1 MAVAPSFVNFEFLSE
16 PYLLNGKMYIR
27 VRNPRTGTERQV
39 RWYSEGKQAP
49 TKTAEKVQDYFY
61 SPQKNSLGFE
71 KGYIT
76 IFKGSIEL
84 CEDWFKASS
93 ARYTRIWGWY
103 FVSTDPIPAD
113 LPKNITPIQLSW
125 ELVGDENGKLYP
137 EDRVQQAVENLVY
150 ADHPSNYIGSIG
162 DRIEITITVVKAIE
176 TETKYGRSTMHVMED
191 ADKNVYVW
199 TTTSKSWGEGSVKT
213 IKGSVKEHKTYKGV
227 KQSILTRC
235 LEI

>member
-1 MAVAPSFVNFEFLSE
+1 MSVAPSFVNFEFLSE

-49 TKTAEKVQDYFY
+49 SKTAVMVQDSFNL
-61 SPQKNSLGFE
+61 PQKNALGFE

-76 IFKGSIEL
+76 IFKGNIEL
-84 CEDWFKASS
+84 CEDWLKASS
-93 ARYTRIWGWY
+93 ARYTRVWGWY
-103 FVSTDPIPAD
+103 FVSTDTIPDD

-125 ELVGDENGKLYP
+125 ELVGDENEKLYP
-137 EDRVQQAVENLVY
+137 EDKVQQAVENLIY

-162 DRIEITITVVKAIE
+162 DRIEKTITVTKAIE

-199 TTTSKSWGEGSVKT
+199 TTTSKSWGEGSVKV
-213 IKGSVKEHKTYKGV
+213 IRGSIKEHKMYKGV
-227 KQSILTRC
+227 KQTILTRC
-235 LEI
+235 LEV